1 MAVAINGCSEATGK
15 SPESAR
21 GPCEL
26 DTGYAGDDT
35 CLTPPDP
42 SVGTQ
47 FHYGPSDHDDPDEVA
62 TYLIEPGIELVD
74 CAFMDAPNPE
84 RVYFREFQNSLRPG
98 SHHLLVNAYQTD
110 VEDGRRACGEEGP
123 GNIPRLLGGTTVARG
138 RAGSTPP
145 EDEGLADYL
154 EGNAQIGMQLHYFN
168 TSEAVVLREAW
179 MNITYM
185 DESDV
190 KQVMEPIQ
198 GYGNVALSVPSGA
211 NQVWRSSMTAPN
223 AMRIVD
229 VYSHFHANTVRMTA
243 WKIDA
248 ADGKRS
254 VLYESF
260 SWDESPTLPL
270 NSVDVNPLPDEATR
284 RSGGTS
290 GIVELVP
297 GDVIEWE
304 CEIHNRRSITLTFA
318 NKALDGDMCNFRGN
332 YAPSWGKQW
341 FTFVGGVHCTS
352 DEVCP
357 R

>member
-1 MAVAINGCSEATGK
+1 
-15 SPESAR
+15 
-21 GPCEL
+21 
-26 DTGYAGDDT
+26 
-35 CLTPPDP
+35 
-42 SVGTQ
+42 
-47 FHYGPSDHDDPDEVA
+47 
-62 TYLIEPGIELVD
+62 
-74 CAFMDAPNPE
+74 
-84 RVYFREFQNSLRPG
+84 
-98 SHHLLVNAYQTD
+98 
-110 VEDGRRACGEEGP
+110 
-123 GNIPRLLGGTTVARG
+123 
-138 RAGSTPP
+138 
-145 EDEGLADYL
+145 
-154 EGNAQIGMQLHYFN
+154 
-168 TSEAVVLREAW
+168 VLREAW

-254 VLYESF
+254 LLYESF

-332 YAPSWGKQW
+332 YAPSWGNQW